1 MLEGELVLIEDD
13 GETALWPGDAAGFKA
28 GTPNGHHLVNR
39 SAHEAIY
46 LEIGTR
52 SVRERVHYS
61 DVDLIYEKS
70 EHGIRQT
77 PGAPY

>member
-46 LEIGTR
+46 LEIATR

-61 DVDLIYEKS
+61 DVDLTYEKS